1 MERLFL
7 DISGKMNKNLMVML
21 FTLTI
26 LTGKAVLL
34 DLVKKIIEIEA
45 WLLLPFFPCLH
56 NHN

>member
-45 WLLLPFFPCLH
+45 WLLLPFFLCLH